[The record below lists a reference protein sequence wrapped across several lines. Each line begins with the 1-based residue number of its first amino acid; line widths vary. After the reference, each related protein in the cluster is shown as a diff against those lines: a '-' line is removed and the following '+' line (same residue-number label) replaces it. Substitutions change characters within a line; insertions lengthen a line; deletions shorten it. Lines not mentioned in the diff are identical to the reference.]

1 MITVKGKAIQRLHE
15 YGIFGGEDGE
25 YILDLAEKI
34 QIPLKENTCTIPI
47 LEKVYGIDPAKIE
60 VIHHGVPPREKLKKK
75 FGLENRTVISTFG
88 LISPGK
94 GLEYGIEADRHIL
107 V

>member
-1 MITVKGKAIQRLHE
+1 MAK
-15 YGIFGGEDGE
+15 
-25 YILDLAEKI
+25 
-34 QIPLKENTCTIPI
+34 NTIPI

-60 VIHHGVPPREKLKKK
+60 VIHHGVPYKILEPREKLKKK

-94 GLEYGIEADRHIL
+94 GLEYGIEAVAKLARSTKIL
-107 V
+107 FT